1 MWDTLVLSMA
11 LTIIRNVVK
20 NPEKKAKFR
29 EVMLN
34 IRDAISAAFADA

>member
-1 MWDTLVLSMA
+1 MWDSWILTLA
-11 LTIIRNVVK
+11 LGIVRNVVK

-34 IRDAISAAFADA
+34 IRDAINAAFE